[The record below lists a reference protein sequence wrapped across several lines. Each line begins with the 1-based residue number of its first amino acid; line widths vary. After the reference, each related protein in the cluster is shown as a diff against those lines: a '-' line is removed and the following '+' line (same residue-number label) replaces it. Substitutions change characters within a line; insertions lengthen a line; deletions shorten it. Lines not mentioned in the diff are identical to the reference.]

1 MEDPHILRKRLVY
14 QSHHRGMRELDF
26 VLGRFSDKYIPSM
39 SYTELKKFEALL
51 VVPEQDL
58 YGWLFEKMEVPEG
71 PLYALV
77 LEIQR
82 EIFLSITEEADRN

>member
-26 VLGRFSDKYIPSM
+26 VLGRFADKHVPSM
-39 SYTELKKFEALL
+39 SYTELKEFEALL
-51 VVPEQDL
+51 TVPEQDL
-58 YGWLFEKMEVPEG
+58 YGLLFESMEVPEE

-77 LEIQR
+77 LALRGEIVNSS
-82 EIFLSITEEADRN
+82 FG